1 MSWHRKV
8 AWLEGMFIR
17 PQHFQQQDRFLEHMF
32 SESQSQLHPHGWGVT
47 ELELDDSALRLGKI
61 VIKKCR
67 AIMPDGGLVCIPAE
81 DDVPE
86 PLELTVEDEGSL
98 VYLAIPIWRAGTKD
112 IDRSVQPDPNARF
125 RISSLEVPDAVAGS
139 STLADIEVAGKR
151 TALLPARDYH
161 HQFTGIPIA
170 RVSSVKNQAI
180 ELDENYVAPT
190 LNAMKSVLIKRVL
203 NEVHGL
209 TQMRIVA
216 LANRLQSASGGG
228 AVEIADFLL
237 LQLLNRQ
244 ESLLTHFTKSDQ
256 LHPVDLYRSLVQ
268 YAGELATFTSESKRL
283 SQRPV
288 YEHGNL
294 QLTFEAFEAVLQ
306 KPLGTMLDQNAI
318 QISLEDKGYGIRVG
332 YIPETEAES
341 LFVLCVRADM
351 PREDLRTLLPTQ
363 AKIGPL
369 EQITS
374 LVNRQLPG
382 VRLEPLP
389 VAPRQI
395 PYYNGAVYFELSTQG
410 PLWQQICVSRG
421 LALHVGSQFPG
432 IQLELWAIK

>member
-17 PQHFQQQDRFLEHMF
+17 PQHFQQQDRYLEQMF
-32 SESQSQLHPHGWGVT
+32 SETRAQLHPYGWGVSA
-47 ELELDDSALRLGKI
+47 LEFDDSALRLGKV
-61 VIKKCR
+61 VIRKCR
-67 AIMPDGGLVCIPAE
+67 AIMPDGSLIVIPAE

-98 VYLAIPIWRAGTKD
+98 VYLATPIWRAGTKD
-112 IDRSVQPDPNARF
+112 IDRQVQADTNARY
-125 RISSLEVPDAVAGS
+125 RISSLEVPDVVAGS
-139 STLADIEVAGKR
+139 STLADIEVAGKK
-151 TALLPARDYH
+151 THLLPAREYH
-161 HQFTGIPIA
+161 HQFTGIPVA
-170 RVSSVKNQAI
+170 RIRSVKNQSV

-190 LNAMKSVLIKRVL
+190 LNAMHSTLISKVL

-209 TQMRIVA
+209 TQMRIMA
-216 LANRLQSASGGG
+216 LADRLNSAAGGG
-228 AVEIADFLL
+228 SVEVADFLL

-244 ESLLTHFTKSDQ
+244 EPLLEHYTKTDH
-256 LHPVDLYRSLVQ
+256 LHPAELYRVLVQ
-268 YAGELATFTSESKRL
+268 YAGELATFTAEGKKLRG
-283 SQRPV
+283 RPV
-288 YEHGNL
+288 YQHEDL
-294 QLTFEAFEAVLQ
+294 QQTFEAFEAVLQ
-306 KPLGTMLDQNAI
+306 QPLGTMLDQNAI
-318 QISLEDKGYGIRVG
+318 KIELEEKGYGIRVG
-332 YIPETEAES
+332 YIPETESES

-351 PREDLRTLLPTQ
+351 PREDLRSLLPAQ

-395 PYYNGAVYFELSTQG
+395 PYYNGAVYFELATQG
-410 PLWQQICVSRG
+410 VLWQQICESRG
-421 LALHVGSQFPG
+421 LALHIGSQFPG

>member
-17 PQHFQQQDRFLEHMF
+17 PQHFQQQDRYLEQVF
-32 SESQSQLHPHGWGVT
+32 SETRAQLHPYGWGVS
-47 ELELDDSALRLGKI
+47 ELEFDDSALRLGKV
-61 VIKKCR
+61 VIRKCR
-67 AIMPDGGLVCIPAE
+67 AIMPDGSLIVIPAE

-98 VYLAIPIWRAGTKD
+98 IYLATPIWRAGTKD
-112 IDRSVQPDPNARF
+112 IDRQVQADTNARY
-125 RISSLEVPDAVAGS
+125 RISSLEVPDVVAGS
-139 STLADIEVAGKR
+139 STLADIEVAGKK
-151 TALLPARDYH
+151 THLLPVREYH
-161 HQFTGIPIA
+161 HQYTGIPVA
-170 RVSSVKNQAI
+170 RIRSVKNQLV

-190 LNAMKSVLIKRVL
+190 LNAIKSALISKVL

-209 TQMRIVA
+209 TQMRITA
-216 LANRLQSASGGG
+216 LADRLNSAAGGG
-228 AVEIADFLL
+228 SVEVADFLL

-244 ESLLTHFTKSDQ
+244 EPLLEHFTKADQ
-256 LHPVDLYRSLVQ
+256 LHPAELYRVLVQ
-268 YAGELATFTSESKRL
+268 YAGELATFTAEGKKL
-283 SQRPV
+283 SGRPV
-288 YEHGNL
+288 YQHEDL
-294 QLTFEAFEAVLQ
+294 QKTFEAFEAVLQ
-306 KPLGTMLDQNAI
+306 QPLGTMLDQNAI
-318 QISLEDKGYGIRVG
+318 KIELEEKGYGIRVG
-332 YIPETEAES
+332 YIPETESGS

-351 PREDLRTLLPTQ
+351 PREDLRNLLPAQ

-395 PYYNGAVYFELSTQG
+395 PYYNGAVYFELATQG
-410 PLWQQICVSRG
+410 ALWQQICESRG
-421 LALHVGSQFPG
+421 LALHIGSQFPG